1 MVIVVGC
8 NVKLALSV
16 KQSSRILEVGK
27 LVRSLRRVQSKESV
41 VNVVRVY
48 LESTTLIEF
57 KRGMEVLS
65 WVIQELENATVK
77 VEVMEAQP

>member
-1 MVIVVGC
+1 VVIVVGC